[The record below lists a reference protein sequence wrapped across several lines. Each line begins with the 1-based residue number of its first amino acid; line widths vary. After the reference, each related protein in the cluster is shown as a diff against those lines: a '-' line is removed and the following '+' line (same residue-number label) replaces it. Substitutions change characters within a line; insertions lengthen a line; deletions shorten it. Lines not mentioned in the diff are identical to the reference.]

1 MKALHL
7 SICIALSEITN
18 ILKRVKHPA
27 TSMNV
32 PIRFS
37 LMFIP
42 TLITIAEAGDFF
54 VGLTIP
60 CDLDNTDGLASPAL
74 RGEAVDIL
82 GGFISGAILLSPV
95 PALDIMLE
103 LSTGAEFETTLL
115 DALESTFILKDSLI
129 EA

>member
-1 MKALHL
+1 MNPLHL
-7 SICIALSEITN
+7 SIFIALSESSIV
-18 ILKRVKHPA
+18 LKRVQHPA
-27 TSMNV
+27 TSMNA

-37 LMFIP
+37 LIFIP
-42 TLITIAEAGDFF
+42 TLITIAAAGDFF
-54 VGLTIP
+54 VGLTKP
-60 CDLDNTDGLASPAL
+60 CDLDNTDGFASPAL

-103 LSTGAEFETTLL
+103 LTIGAEFETTLE
-115 DALESTFILKDSLI
+115 ALESTFILKDSLI

>member
-1 MKALHL
+1 MNLLHL
-7 SICIALSEITN
+7 SIFIAISENSIV
-18 ILKRVKHPA
+18 LKRVQHPA
-27 TSMNV
+27 TNMNA

-42 TLITIAEAGDFF
+42 TLITVTAAGDFF

-60 CDLDNTDGLASPAL
+60 CGLDNTDGFASPVL

-103 LSTGAEFETTLL
+103 LTIGAEFETTLE
-115 DALESTFILKDSLI
+115 AIESTFILKYSLI